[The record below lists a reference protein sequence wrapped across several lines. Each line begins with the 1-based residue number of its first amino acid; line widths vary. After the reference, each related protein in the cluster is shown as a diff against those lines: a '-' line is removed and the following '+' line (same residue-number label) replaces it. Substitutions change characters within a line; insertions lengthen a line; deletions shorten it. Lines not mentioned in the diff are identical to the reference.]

1 MNTRGRKIEFAEMAN
16 PHLRITGRITSKST
30 AKNKRA
36 LSLDSARLP
45 HSEAYKK
52 ARRLSNAGQV
62 QPSTPKTALD
72 HGSKKQRP
80 GPHTPSAE
88 KATESDTSSLAE
100 NSPNQSK
107 SCDIKTGRVRP
118 SGRKCRPY
126 EVMTESTVLNSPE
139 TEGGASTM
147 SSPSVTMQTEQNP
160 QESIPDETDRKRLL
174 LASSS
179 AESTPPVDVTTP
191 VEPDTSKRSLR
202 TNRSR
207 DYKFLAGLCSENH
220 LKRKFLESETTN
232 RRSSDGNQVK
242 SSGKNAKKARLEVEE
257 KSSPETKASGSNFT
271 KDDGVRTF
279 KNKDGSVSNAEAEN
293 MSCPV
298 TVKTEIDDETYSL
311 IPSSPA
317 VKLEETEL
325 LEAVEVASEVR
336 GQSSA
341 ECSVKLEDTSDD
353 VAQINSGEEEDTP
366 PSTETNNTC
375 APLNSSCFEENN
387 RRASS
392 SAELKDL
399 HSEADT
405 KVSDIEPPQTDSQ
418 TPSKCP
424 YKDPKLLCLIEKLNS
439 GAKPPSCLSSPVA
452 EVGSLLEERV
462 YSEANSSHETSFE
475 ESCTPS
481 AEVVTVKLEEMDVK
495 PTCKELAITDDSNDH
510 WNRSSSLDPSING
523 SAQHKPEPQEISRSR
538 INARKSFELSLARAA
553 SASSSEGILT
563 NSPPTAS
570 ADYTWNSNIKLEK
583 ERKGRESRAA
593 SSDRLWNS
601 DVKLEKERKEREK
614 GKYGHPLKHFPSGE
628 KCSCFA
634 TASPRCTSAEPLSD
648 QKSVFVS
655 HELDEYL
662 ASSPV
667 QRESVQREPDEPE
680 VDEIDGFTFLAFP
693 SQNSLEKHMKKLNV
707 NVLNMAASSSRRSAD
722 GLGFQS
728 TFATSEAK
736 AACRRKR
743 EFLLKSGKVKQF
755 SLEALSEL
763 GLEIIINPSDLLSAE
778 PSADESTSCTAKVT
792 RRGIAKMGNEKRQPR
807 KGKIYGRK
815 VTGRFA
821 SKANIKYHVKKT
833 SPDSIAQSNLKGKGQ
848 TSASLGAPPKKGLV
862 YFVSGS

>member
-52 ARRLSNAGQV
+52 ARRLSNAGQA
-62 QPSTPKTALD
+62 QPSTPKSTSD

-80 GPHTPSAE
+80 GPNPPSGE

-107 SCDIKTGRVRP
+107 SCDFKTGRVRP
-118 SGRKCRPY
+118 SGRKSRPS
-126 EVMTESTVLNSPE
+126 EVMTESTVLNSPD
-139 TEGGASTM
+139 TEEGVSTM
-147 SSPSVTMQTEQNP
+147 SSPSLTMQTEQNP
-160 QESIPDETDRKRLL
+160 QEESIPDETDRKRLL

-179 AESTPPVDVTTP
+179 AETTPPADVTTP

-220 LKRKFLESETTN
+220 LKRKFLESETPN
-232 RRSSDGNQVK
+232 RRTSDGNQVK
-242 SSGKNAKKARLEVEE
+242 SSGKSAKKARLEAEA
-257 KSSPETKASGSNFT
+257 KSTPEPKVSCGNFT
-271 KDDGVRTF
+271 KDDSMRTF
-279 KNKDGSVSNAEAEN
+279 ESKDASVSNAEVEN

-298 TVKTEIDDETYSL
+298 TVKTEIDDEAYSL

-317 VKLEETEL
+317 VKLEEAEP
-325 LEAVEVASEVR
+325 LEAAEVASEVR
-336 GQSSA
+336 GQSPA
-341 ECSVKLEDTSDD
+341 ECSVKLENASDD
-353 VAQINSGEEEDTP
+353 VAQMNSGEEEDTP
-366 PSTETNNTC
+366 PSTETDNTC
-375 APLNSSCFEENN
+375 APLNSPCCEETYE
-387 RRASS
+387 RTSS
-392 SAELKDL
+392 SAELKDI
-399 HSEADT
+399 HSEANT

-439 GAKPPSCLSSPVA
+439 GAKTPSCLSSPVA
-452 EVGSLLEERV
+452 EVGSSLEEKV
-462 YSEANSSHETSFE
+462 DSEANSSYETSFE
-475 ESCTPS
+475 ESRTPGD
-481 AEVVTVKLEEMDVK
+481 EVVTVKLEEMDVK

-523 SAQHKPEPQEISRSR
+523 SAQHKPEQQEISRSR

-553 SASSSEGILT
+553 SASSSEGVLT
-563 NSPPTAS
+563 NTPPTAS

-583 ERKGRESRAA
+583 ERKGSESRAA
-593 SSDRLWNS
+593 SSDHLWNS
-601 DVKLEKERKEREK
+601 DIKLEKERKEREK
-614 GKYGHPLKHFPSGE
+614 GKYSHPMKHFPSGE
-628 KCSCFA
+628 KCSYFA
-634 TASPRCTSAEPLSD
+634 TASSRCTSVEPLSD

-655 HELDEYL
+655 HDLDEYL

-680 VDEIDGFTFLAFP
+680 VDEIDGFTFMAFP

-743 EFLLKSGKVKQF
+743 EFLLKSGKVKHF

-763 GLEIIINPSDLLSAE
+763 GLEIIINPSDMLSAE

-833 SPDSIAQSNLKGKGQ
+833 SPDSFAQSNLKGKGQ
-848 TSASLGAPPKKGLV
+848 TSASLGAPLKKGLMH
-862 YFVSGS
+862 FVS